1 MAYLSS
7 LRQSFLNGALTRLLD
22 PDTVLRTKIVAFVLN
37 GDFGLASGLRQDG
50 GYDRVWFERMVGP
63 EEVAFEAGVFLLT
76 KARAK
81 ALQRPADAGVRGE
94 TGQGAEVP
102 SLVPVPPLVA
112 TPTSPVAGRT
122 TTLRIVGALPSEVWN
137 RVGTKILPKLKPG
150 SDLKLGVEF
159 VVTFDSDVAA
169 SLKAEL
175 LQVLQEIGLAER
187 VRVEE
192 V

>member
-1 MAYLSS
+1 S
-7 LRQSFLNGALTRLLD
+7 LQT
-22 PDTVLRTKIVAFVLN
+22 
-37 GDFGLASGLRQDG
+37 Q
-50 GYDRVWFERMVGP
+50 
-63 EEVAFEAGVFLLT
+63 
-76 KARAK
+76 ARAK
-81 ALQRPADAGVRGE
+81 TLQRPADTGATRE
-94 TGQGAEVP
+94 TGQGAQVAS
-102 SLVPVPPLVA
+102 SLVPVPALAA
-112 TPTSPVAGRT
+112 TPTPSVAGRT

-150 SDLKLGVEF
+150 ADLKLGVEF